1 MIVEGNYTSCHVCGK
16 KRAGSQER
24 KSDGKEKVGIP
35 RALGGQVRDTGFSS
49 AIIILTLFY
58 FFIVKFIYF

>member
-1 MIVEGNYTSCHVCGK
+1 MSVAGK
-16 KRAGSQER
+16 GQRSQER
-24 KSDGKEKVGIP
+24 KSEGKETVGIP

-49 AIIILTLFY
+49 GIIILTLFY